1 MRTPL
6 KPLWNRVPLQG
17 SDATLTVV
25 FLAGFLIL
33 AVTSGG
39 ALLSQRAVLSL
50 LTYLAVPVLIGLA
63 QMVVLAVG
71 QMNLAIGAM
80 GGATSAL
87 MAVLMAD
94 HGVPVW
100 AAIPLG
106 LAAATALGALNG
118 VLVVLTRLN
127 GFIVTLGTM
136 TVLIGVQ
143 YRLVRSF
150 TVDGY
155 SDALKSFGGRTLLGV
170 PYIFLVALATA
181 LAVAWWFRR
190 TVAGRRLLATGGN
203 AVAARLS
210 GISNDASIIRAHLL
224 SGLLVGIAAVV
235 TIASAPGINRSI
247 GGDWLLPSFAAAIIG
262 GVLLTGGAVA
272 VYGTV
277 LAACVL
283 RLVDVAR
290 AQFSLDPSWVNFVV
304 GAVVLCTVALSEWRE
319 RRPAAAP
326 VPPAKLPAEVPA

>member
-1 MRTPL
+1 M
-6 KPLWNRVPLQG
+6 KSLWNKVPLQG
-17 SDATLTVV
+17 SGVTLTFV
-25 FLAGFLIL
+25 FIVGFLVL

-39 ALLSQRAVLSL
+39 TL
-50 LTYLAVPVLIGLA
+50 LTQLAISSILIYLAVPILIGLA

-71 QMNLAIGAM
+71 QMNLAIGGM

-94 HGVPVW
+94 HGLPVW
-100 AAIPLG
+100 AAILVG
-106 LAAATALGALNG
+106 LACSTALGALNG

-136 TVLIGVQ
+136 TMLIGVQ
-143 YRLVRSF
+143 YLLVRTF

-155 SDALKSFGGRTLLGV
+155 PDWLKNVGE
-170 PYIFLVALATA
+170 
-181 LAVAWWFRR
+181 R
-190 TVAGRRLLATGGN
+190 TVVGIPYMFLTAILTAIVVSWYFSRTIAGRRLLASGGN
-203 AVAARLS
+203 PLAARLS
-210 GISNDASIIRAHLL
+210 GISNDTSVFQAHLI
-224 SGLLVGIAAVV
+224 SGLLVGIASMV

-272 VYGTV
+272 VFGTV
-277 LAACVL
+277 MAACVL

-290 AQFSLDPSWVNFVV
+290 AQYSLDTSWVNFVV
-304 GAVVLCTVALSEWRE
+304 GVVVLLTVALSEWRK
-319 RRPAAAP
+319 RRSTLQ
-326 VPPAKLPAEVPA
+326 KMPAEVTG

>member
-1 MRTPL
+1 M
-6 KPLWNRVPLQG
+6 KSLWGKVPVHG
-17 SDATLTVV
+17 SDMTLTLV
-25 FLAGFLIL
+25 FIVGFLVL

-39 ALLSQRAVLSL
+39 TSLSPLAIKSILI
-50 LTYLAVPVLIGLA
+50 YLAVPILIGMA

-94 HGVPVW
+94 HGLPVW
-100 AAIPLG
+100 AAVIAG
-106 LAAATALGALNG
+106 LAFSTALGAING

-136 TVLIGVQ
+136 TMLLGVQ
-143 YRLVRSF
+143 YLLVRSF

-155 SDALKSFGGRTLLGV
+155 SDSLKKAGVQTFLGI
-170 PYIFLVALATA
+170 PYMFLTA
-181 LAVAWWFRR
+181 ILTAVVVAWYFSR
-190 TVAGRRLLATGGN
+190 TVAGRRLLASGGN
-203 AVAARLS
+203 PLAARLS
-210 GISNDASIIRAHLL
+210 GISNDTSVFQAHMI
-224 SGLLVGIAAVV
+224 SGILAGIASLV
-235 TIASAPGINRSI
+235 TIASTPGINRSI

-272 VYGTV
+272 VFGTV
-277 LAACVL
+277 MAACVL

-290 AQFSLDPSWVNFVV
+290 AQYSLDTSWVNFVV
-304 GAVVLCTVALSEWRE
+304 GVVVLFTVALSEWRK
-319 RRPAAAP
+319 RQSISKKMA
-326 VPPAKLPAEVPA
+326 AEVPKMMATEVPK

>member
-1 MRTPL
+1 MKSLRN
-6 KPLWNRVPLQG
+6 KVQLQG
-17 SDATLTVV
+17 SGVTLTIVFIVV
-25 FLAGFLIL
+25 FLVL
-33 AVTSGG
+33 AATSGG
-39 ALLSQRAVLSL
+39 TL
-50 LTYLAVPVLIGLA
+50 LTSLAISSILVYVSVAILIGLA

-100 AAIPLG
+100 AAIVIG
-106 LAAATALGALNG
+106 LASSTGLGALNG

-136 TVLIGVQ
+136 TMLIGVQ
-143 YRLVRSF
+143 YLLVRSF

-155 SDALKSFGGRTLLGV
+155 PDWLKNFGERTFVGI
-170 PYIFLVALATA
+170 PYMFLTA
-181 LAVAWWFRR
+181 ILTAIVVFWYFSR
-190 TVAGRRLLATGGN
+190 TIAGRRLLASGGN
-203 AVAARLS
+203 PLAARLS
-210 GISNDASIIRAHLL
+210 GISNDMSVFQAHMI
-224 SGLLVGIAAVV
+224 SGLLVGVASVV
-235 TIASAPGINRSI
+235 TISSAPGINQSI

-272 VYGTV
+272 VFGTV
-277 LAACVL
+277 MAAGVL

-290 AQFSLDPSWVNFVV
+290 AQYSLDTSWVNFVV
-304 GAVVLCTVALSEWRE
+304 GVVVLTTVAVSEWRK
-319 RRPAAAP
+319 RRSALQEIP
-326 VPPAKLPAEVPA
+326 VQETPTEVKG